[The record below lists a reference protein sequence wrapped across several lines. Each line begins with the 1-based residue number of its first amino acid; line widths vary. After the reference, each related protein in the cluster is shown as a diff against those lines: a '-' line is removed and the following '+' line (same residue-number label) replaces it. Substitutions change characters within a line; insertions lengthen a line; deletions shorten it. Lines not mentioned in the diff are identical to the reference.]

1 MNTTITREQFVS
13 IFRRVFGD
21 NCEKL
26 FDRIVRGFTTMNYK
40 CFFHEETVYIVDLS
54 NEELITWYKLG
65 HVGRSL
71 KITKDDAT
79 LEYIENMF
87 KEISNELNIKFEGA

>member
-1 MNTTITREQFVS
+1 MNKIITREQFAS
-13 IFRRVFGD
+13 TFDKVFGS
-21 NCEKL
+21 NVEKL
-26 FDRIVRGFTTMNYK
+26 FDEIVKGFMTTNYK
-40 CFFHEETVYIVDLS
+40 CFLYDETVYIIDLH

-79 LEYIENMF
+79 IEYIEDIFREF
-87 KEISNELNIKFEGA
+87 KNELNLS

>member
-13 IFRRVFGD
+13 IFSRVFGD
-21 NCEKL
+21 NMEL
-26 FDRIVRGFTTMNYK
+26 FDRIVEGFTTTNYK

-54 NEELITWYKLG
+54 NEELITWYKLV

-87 KEISNELNIKFEGA
+87 KEISNELNIKFEVA

>member
-1 MNTTITREQFVS
+1 MNKIITREQFAS
-13 IFRRVFGD
+13 TFDKVFG
-21 NCEKL
+21 NNVEKL
-26 FDRIVRGFTTMNYK
+26 FDEIVKGFMTTNYK
-40 CFFHEETVYIVDLS
+40 CFLYDETVYIIDLH

-79 LEYIENMF
+79 IEYIEDIFREF
-87 KEISNELNIKFEGA
+87 KNELNLS